1 MFQGTCSYALKKY
14 FVVFTLLN
22 HPSFPVTDS
31 GIGEQKANPHWVDQG
46 SYHLSFLFF
55 LFSAAGPRGFARINL
70 NSARI
75 QFPGQL
81 FYSS

>member
-1 MFQGTCSYALKKY
+1 MQRYVLLCSRIVSRCFHIY
-14 FVVFTLLN
+14 
-22 HPSFPVTDS
+22 SFITFFPETDS

-46 SYHLSFLFF
+46 ANHLSCLFW
-55 LFSAAGPRGFARINL
+55 LLCATGLRKSARFNL
-70 NSARI
+70 KGARI